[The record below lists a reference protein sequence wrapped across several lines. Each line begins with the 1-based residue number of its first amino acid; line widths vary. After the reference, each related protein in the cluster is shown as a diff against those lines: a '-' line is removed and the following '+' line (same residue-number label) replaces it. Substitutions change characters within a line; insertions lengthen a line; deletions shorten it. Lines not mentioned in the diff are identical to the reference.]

1 MEKIFIFQIFY
12 NAQVKGELDPGFIPL
27 DNEAN
32 IRSDWREYWLMRNY
46 LLSNDLEEESLYGFF
61 SPKFKQKTGL
71 QAADCY
77 KFIGD
82 NHESID
88 VFSFSPFFDI
98 GAWHLNSFSQAIQQH
113 PNSRSAI
120 INSLNIL
127 SPAVALETLVMH
139 SGNTIFCN
147 YFVAKPKFWRLWL
160 ETCELIFSEAEAN
173 NSKLSKD
180 LNTAA
185 DRHHSNAPIK
195 TFIIE
200 RIASLILA
208 TDDQFKVKSY
218 EPFMLPFA
226 PTRFSKELTG
236 LIQLDSLKIAYAQS
250 GRAQYLNLFESIRLL
265 IEKKIINA

>member
-12 NAQVKGELDPGFIPL
+12 NAQVKSELDPGFIAL

-32 IRSDWREYWLMRNY
+32 IRSDWREYWPIRNY
-46 LLSNDLEEESLYGFF
+46 LLSHDLDEDSLYGFF

-71 QAADCY
+71 VASDCY
-77 KFIGD
+77 NFIGD

-88 VFSFSPFFDI
+88 VFSFSPFFDV
-98 GAWHLNSFSQAIQQH
+98 GAWYLNSFSQAMQQH
-113 PNSRSAI
+113 PNACSAI
-120 INSLNIL
+120 INSLYIL
-127 SPAVALETLVMH
+127 SPAEALETLVMH

-160 ETCELIFSEAEAN
+160 EKCELIFSEAEAN
-173 NSKLSKD
+173 NSELSKD

-185 DRHHSNAPIK
+185 DRHHSSAPIK

-208 TDDQFKVKSY
+208 TDNQFKVKSY
-218 EPFMLPFA
+218 DPFMLPFS